1 MRHIELIGKF
11 FHNLILYLL
20 LIFVCL
26 LPKFTPG
33 NTGGLTTWWIS
44 KPEIERYKTVPVW
57 RNHERW
63 CEPSDVPQDTSCT
76 HVTWHIRRWYLTWV
90 QTPRWWSG
98 RVLSLAWFLIFISW
112 CKYSVFFSKKV
123 SHSYECD
130 TLFNVFFHFAMRFPG
145 IYRKMVNPAFYPLRL
160 HFQPFSPAI
169 R

>member
-1 MRHIELIGKF
+1 MGTGQIYRTLPPPIVHTADIRPIELIVKL

-26 LPKFTPG
+26 LPKLTPG

-44 KPEIERYKTVPVW
+44 IPEIERYKTVPVW

-76 HVTWHIRRWYLTWV
+76 HVSWHIRRWYLTWV

-98 RVLSLAWFLIFISW
+98 LILSLAWFLIFLSW
-112 CKYSVFFSKKV
+112 CKYSVFLSKKV
-123 SHSYECD
+123 STSPVNVSTSYV
-130 TLFNVFFHFAMRFPG
+130 LGVYFLASRH
-145 IYRKMVNPAFYPLRL
+145 
-160 HFQPFSPAI
+160 PF
-169 R
+169 